1 MSIQRFQPRYDETN
15 GVYRDCKWCY
25 GRGCLQCHGEAKK
38 AYKKAFPD
46 GPQPVATYEHDGSE
60 EGLKN
65 ALVAALAKEYGGS
78 EEELENALVAALA
91 KARGEA

>member
-1 MSIQRFQPRYDETN
+1 MSIQRFQPRYDEAN
-15 GVYRDCKWCY
+15 GVYRDCKWCH
-25 GRGCLQCHGEAKK
+25 GRGCLQCPGEAKK

-65 ALVAALAKEYGGS
+65 ALVA
-78 EEELENALVAALA
+78 LVAALA
-91 KARGEA
+91 EARGESQL